1 MLSSLPGL
9 LNVALCTV
17 IVLTLFFYR
26 HRDSR
31 HKPLMSWLAWLLML
45 LYAFAPLSYLCG
57 RPLATGWLEVFFNLL
72 FCVLVIRARGNV
84 TRIFPLLRH

>member
-1 MLSSLPGL
+1 MLGNLPQL
-9 LNVALCTV
+9 LNGALCTI

-26 HRDSR
+26 RKGATY
-31 HKPLMSWLAWLLML
+31 KPLISWLAWLLML

-84 TRIFPLLRH
+84 TKIFPLLR

>member
-1 MLSSLPGL
+1 
-9 LNVALCTV
+9 
-17 IVLTLFFYR
+17 
-26 HRDSR
+26 
-31 HKPLMSWLAWLLML
+31 WLAWLLML

-84 TRIFPLLRH
+84 TKIFPLLR

>member
-1 MLSSLPGL
+1 MLSNLPGL

-17 IVLTLFFYR
+17 TVLT
-26 HRDSR
+26 
-31 HKPLMSWLAWLLML
+31 L

-57 RPLATGWLEVFFNLL
+57 RPLAANWLAVGLNLL

-84 TRIFPLLRH
+84 SKILVLRRR

>member
-1 MLSSLPGL
+1 
-9 LNVALCTV
+9 
-17 IVLTLFFYR
+17 
-26 HRDSR
+26 SR

-57 RPLATGWLEVFFNLL
+57 RPLATGWPEVFFNLL

-84 TRIFPLLRH
+84 TKIFPLLR

>member
-1 MLSSLPGL
+1 MLSNLSGL
-9 LNVALCTV
+9 LNVASCTV

-26 HRDSR
+26 RDSR

-45 LYAFAPLSYLCG
+45 LYGFAPLSYLCG

-84 TRIFPLLRH
+84 TRIFPLLRR

>member
-1 MLSSLPGL
+1 MLSNLLGL

-26 HRDSR
+26 RRDSR

-57 RPLATGWLEVFFNLL
+57 HFPPGNWLVVFFNLL
-72 FCVLVIRARGNV
+72 VCVLVIRARGNV
-84 TRIFPLLRH
+84 SKILSFRG

>member
-1 MLSSLPGL
+1 
-9 LNVALCTV
+9 
-17 IVLTLFFYR
+17 
-26 HRDSR
+26 
-31 HKPLMSWLAWLLML
+31 
-45 LYAFAPLSYLCG
+45 SYLCG

>member
-1 MLSSLPGL
+1 MLSNLPGL

-26 HRDSR
+26 RRDSR

-45 LYAFAPLSYLCG
+45 LYAFAPPQLSVWSPVSNG
-57 RPLATGWLEVFFNLL
+57 LAGSVF
-72 FCVLVIRARGNV
+72 
-84 TRIFPLLRH
+84 